1 MQQRRLNIAYRVQ
14 HAEGRDAALERL
26 LIRLPPAVVVTDRE
40 TDDPNPM
47 RNYLRCLADPGDA
60 THLCV
65 IQDDAIVCEGF
76 VGLVSQAVGERPDD
90 LISLFVG
97 GLPGK
102 SQIDF
107 LRALKR
113 RERWAPIYMPGI
125 THVVAMVWPVV
136 TAAAFVEW
144 FPPPYKIPGTKG
156 PPYRSD
162 DMVVGYWARITKRQV
177 WATVPCLVEHPDDVP
192 SVAQGNRGGDGL
204 DRGRMA
210 IHFADTY

>member
-1 MQQRRLNIAYRVQ
+1 VQQRRLSIEYRVQ

-65 IQDDAIVCEGF
+65 LQDDAVVCADF
-76 VGLVSQAVGERPDD
+76 HNRLVEAVEDKPDD
-90 LISLFVG
+90 LISLFVAS
-97 GLPGK
+97 LPYK
-102 SQIDF
+102 TRIDF

-113 RERWAPIYMPGI
+113 RERWSPVYMNGI
-125 THVVAMVWPVV
+125 THVVGMVWPV
-136 TAAAFVEW
+136 AAAEAFVEW
-144 FPPPYKIPGTKG
+144 FPPAKPIPGTRA
-156 PPYRSD
+156 PYRSD
-162 DMVVGYWARITKRQV
+162 DMVVGYWARITKRQI

-192 SVAQGNRGGDGL
+192 SVAQTDRGGDGL